1 MSAKTVF
8 ITGGSRG
15 IGRAFTLEAARQGW
29 NVAFTWA
36 QQAEAAMQVL
46 AEARALAPAQR
57 FEAYEL
63 DVRNS
68 TAVDA
73 LADEVIQTFGSIDA
87 VVPNAGVNLNGLAYS
102 FSNED
107 WSTVIE
113 TNLSGSF
120 YVCRAFLPELVAQRR
135 GRILFISSV
144 TAEGASGQAAYAASK
159 AGIVGLAKTLAKEYG
174 PKNISTNVVVP
185 GYFETDMTKNTM
197 SSSLSEFAVKYCPL
211 RRLGQLD
218 ELAKTMCFLIG
229 DGAGFINGDE
239 IRVTGGLDWAP

>member
-1 MSAKTVF
+1 MSAKSVF

-15 IGRAFTLEAARQGW
+15 IGRAFVLQAAREGW

-36 QQAEAAMQVL
+36 HQGQAAMEVL
-46 AEARALAPAQR
+46 AEARDLAPDRQ

-68 TAVDA
+68 PAVDA
-73 LADEVIQTFGSIDA
+73 LADTVIDRFGSIDA
-87 VVPNAGVNLNGLAYS
+87 VIPNAGVNLNGLAYAV
-102 FSNED
+102 SNED
-107 WSTVIE
+107 WSTVID

-120 YVCRAFLPELVAQRR
+120 YVCRAFLTEMVARR
-135 GRILFISSV
+135 KGRILFLSSV

-174 PKNISTNVVVP
+174 PKNITTNVIIP
-185 GYFETDMTKNTM
+185 GYFETDMTKDTM
-197 SSSLSEFAVKYCPL
+197 SSSLSEFAVTYCPL
-211 RRLGQLD
+211 RRLGQLE

-229 DGAGFINGDE
+229 DGAGFINGGE

>member
-15 IGRAFTLEAARQGW
+15 IGRAFALEAARQGW

-36 QQAEAAMQVL
+36 RQGEAAQEVL

-68 TAVDA
+68 SAVDA

-135 GRILFISSV
+135 GRILFLSSV

-174 PKNISTNVVVP
+174 PKNITANVVVP

-211 RRLGQLD
+211 RRLGHLD